1 MPGRPKRSP
10 HGVESIKSIPA
21 GGTTWS
27 LVPDSV
33 YMRVSLERSTEDAR
47 RGFESVIAMEALIS
61 RALLNSFGIAGAASI
76 SYGPV
81 EFDDASGT
89 GILNV
94 PVDCA
99 SEFWAALT
107 MVTAASGRPVRVVV
121 SHATPFLYTLARETV
136 PPP

>member
-1 MPGRPKRSP
+1 MPGRPKTSLKC
-10 HGVESIKSIPA
+10 VESIKSIPA
-21 GGTTWS
+21 GGATWS
-27 LVPDSV
+27 IVPDSV
-33 YMRVSLERSTEDAR
+33 YMRVSLERSTEDDR
-47 RGFESVIAMEALIS
+47 RGFESVTSMEALIS
-61 RALLNSFGIAGAASI
+61 GALLNSFGIAGSASI
-76 SYGPV
+76 SSRLV

-89 GILNV
+89 GIFNV

-121 SHATPFLYTLARETV
+121 SNATPFLYSLARETV